1 MQHSWKKQNQLTNDG
16 EKEHYGAFDDL
27 QAALQSPAGQPA
39 GAYVLVPAGGVPE
52 RVLPRPPDP
61 RHEEEAS
68 GERMA
73 LEASHDSAYPWGTTK
88 LLVVMEKKRAVIP
101 VHDGNVFVFASFCY
115 K

>member
-1 MQHSWKKQNQLTNDG
+1 MLHSWKKQNQLTNDG

-39 GAYVLVPAGGVPE
+39 GADVLVPAGGVPE
-52 RVLPRPPDP
+52 RVLARPPDP
-61 RHEEEAS
+61 RHKEEAS

-73 LEASHDSAYPWGTTK
+73 LEASHDSTYPWGTTK

-101 VHDGNVFVFASFCY
+101 AHDGNVFVFASFCY